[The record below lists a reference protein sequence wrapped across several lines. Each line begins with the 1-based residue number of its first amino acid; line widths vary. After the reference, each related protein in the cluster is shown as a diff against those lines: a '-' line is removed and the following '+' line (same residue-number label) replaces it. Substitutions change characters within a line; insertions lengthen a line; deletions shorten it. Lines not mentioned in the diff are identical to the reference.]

1 MRHLRTLVL
10 GVCVLVSASPAMTE
24 PESPGARPMGDRV
37 EERPQDVEFLM
48 QELPKLHIRP
58 FEKVS
63 EGAWRRTGTQL
74 GIEAPSL
81 SDVAYYLRLCQ
92 MVAMLG
98 DSHTRVGKAPGIAFR
113 GYPFSVAP
121 FAEGLCVVA
130 VAKEHESLLGARL
143 LKIGDTSI
151 TEAEPSIAT
160 LFPAEN
166 RASILNGLCQ
176 YITQAEPLVYLQL
189 IEKAEAAPFTFEG
202 PGGTELVARFDPVDP
217 KGPRPEI
224 ATLPSVPR
232 DRWPVSFK
240 RDRDYWFE
248 RLPDHKAIYVR
259 YDVCRD
265 DPQRP
270 FKEFVES
277 VGKAMDETG
286 AERVVI
292 DLRSNAGG
300 DSSVMAPLT
309 KLIRSREAFQKKAAV
324 AVLIGRRTFSSA
336 QLNAVELQRECG
348 AVLVGMPT
356 GQKPNAFGEIRRFNL
371 PSSGIEILY
380 STKEFRTAPPG
391 EDPESTMPDVTVE
404 PSVRDLAE
412 GRDPALERALALPLE
427 AR

>member
-1 MRHLRTLVL
+1 MRHLTALAAFFCMLGLSAGIFGQAVDPTPSLL
-10 GVCVLVSASPAMTE
+10 GVIS
-24 PESPGARPMGDRV
+24 
-37 EERPQDVEFLM
+37 ERPQDVEFLM
-48 QELPKLHIRP
+48 EELPKLHIRP

-74 GIEAPSL
+74 AIEAPLL
-81 SDVAYYLRLCQ
+81 SDVDYYLRLCQ

-98 DSHTRVGKAPGIAFR
+98 DSHTCVGKAPGIAFR

-130 VAKEHESLLGARL
+130 VAKEHESLLGVRL
-143 LKIGDTSI
+143 LKIGETNI
-151 TEAEPSIAT
+151 AEAEPRITT
-160 LFPAEN
+160 LFPSEN
-166 RASILNGLCQ
+166 RASALNGLCQ
-176 YITQAEPLVYLQL
+176 YVTQAEPLVYLQL

-217 KGPRPEI
+217 NGPRPEI

-248 RLPDHKAIYVR
+248 RLDHKAIYVR

-277 VGKAMDETG
+277 ISKAIDETG

-292 DLRSNAGG
+292 DLRSNGGG

-309 KLIRSREAFQKKAAV
+309 KLIRSQEALKKKGAV

-336 QLNAVELQRECG
+336 QLNAVELQRECS

-356 GQKPNAFGEIRRFNL
+356 GQKPNAFGEVRRFNL

-391 EDPESTMPDVTVE
+391 EDPESTMPDVRVE
-404 PSVRDLAE
+404 PSIRDLAE
-412 GRDPALERALALPLE
+412 GRDPTLERALALPLE